1 VRFIGL
7 SLRQRRVSSMTRFR
21 IALAAIALVG
31 LSACGTQTSAEEAD
45 TIEVS
50 ADLPVEAQALAA
62 MGFDAAL
69 VPAEAPSGRPDRP
82 VRARVLLRRNVLH
95 GEAVVQT
102 KDGQKTVA
110 VQRGEVTAINDK
122 SVTVRSADG
131 FTQTWTFGN
140 PLHVLERRT
149 TVQPSA
155 VKVGDEVGV
164 AGAKEAGSYV
174 ARLIA
179 KR

>member
-1 VRFIGL
+1 VLFIGFN
-7 SLRQRRVSSMTRFR
+7 RRKRRMSSMTRLR

-31 LSACGTQTSAEEAD
+31 LSACGTQTPAEAE
-45 TIEVS
+45 
-50 ADLPVEAQALAA
+50 LPAEAQALAA

-82 VRARVLLRRNVLH
+82 LRARVLLRRNVLH

-102 KDGQKTVA
+102 KDGQQTVA

-122 SVTVRSADG
+122 SVTVKSADG

-140 PLHVLERRT
+140 PLHVLEHRT
-149 TVQPSA
+149 PVQTSA
-155 VKVGDEVGV
+155 IKVGGEVGV
-164 AGAKEAGSYV
+164 AGAKESGGYV
-174 ARLIA
+174 AKLIA

>member
-1 VRFIGL
+1 
-7 SLRQRRVSSMTRFR
+7 MTRIR
-21 IALAAIALVG
+21 IALAALALVG
-31 LSACGTQTSAEEAD
+31 LSACGVAQSPTAPDSV
-45 TIEVS
+45 EVA

-62 MGFDAAL
+62 LGFDAAL
-69 VPAEAPSGRPDRP
+69 VPAEAPTTAQSARPDRP
-82 VRARVLLRRNVLH
+82 RRTRVFLRRNVLH

-110 VQRGEVTAINDK
+110 VQRGAVTAINDK
-122 SVTVRSADG
+122 SVTVKSTDG

-140 PLHVLERRT
+140 PLHVVEHRT
-149 TVQPSA
+149 TVQASA
-155 VKVGDEVGV
+155 IKVGDEIGV
-164 AGAKEAGSYV
+164 AGAKESGGYV